1 MKRSELKSKIEEIIT
16 EMLSEAGT
24 YAGAKAIDDMKKD
37 PDFNTLNPL
46 AKTDAEKKLKAGNSV
61 TVGEG
66 KKRK

>member
-24 YAGAKAIDDMKKD
+24 YAGKKAVDDLKKD
-37 PDFNTLNPL
+37 PDYNTLNGL
-46 AKTDAEKKLKAGNSV
+46 AKVDAEKKLQAGGSV